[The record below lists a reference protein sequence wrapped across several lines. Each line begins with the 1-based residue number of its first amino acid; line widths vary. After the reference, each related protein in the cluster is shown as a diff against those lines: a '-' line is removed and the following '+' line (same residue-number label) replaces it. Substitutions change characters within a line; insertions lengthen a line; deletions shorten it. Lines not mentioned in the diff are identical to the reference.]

1 MNIMNIIDK
10 IYENKNFTNIFLI
23 SIFLLAL
30 LFIVIL
36 LLGLRDA
43 KKTKNPKKELKE
55 EEVKDVTFSLPTEKE
70 KEEIKEDVT
79 FELPVLTDDLENF
92 KKNLEEEIKKDEEV
106 RVINKVA
113 NTKEL
118 EVATRPIK
126 ILDIN
131 EIEDTQALN
140 TEEIKKSIEETKKP
154 VEKPKKGLTKEEIFK
169 KEDTTK
175 QLTREQ
181 YKHIGEE
188 KESKY
193 NSKDRF

>member
-1 MNIMNIIDK
+1 MNLINIIDK
-10 IYENKNFTNIFLI
+10 IYESKNFTNVFLVTIFV
-23 SIFLLAL
+23 LAL
-30 LFIVIL
+30 LFIAVLI
-36 LLGLRDA
+36 LGLKDS
-43 KKTKNPKKELKE
+43 KKQKNPKKEINE
-55 EEVKDVTFSLPTEKE
+55 EEVKDVTFKLPTEQE

-106 RVINKVA
+106 KVTKNT

-131 EIEDTQALN
+131 EIEDTTTIN
-140 TEEIKKSIEETKKP
+140 TEEVQKIKKEQVKTQPRKEEVKKETKKDKDS
-154 VEKPKKGLTKEEIFK
+154 V
-169 KEDTTK
+169 
-175 QLTREQ
+175 
-181 YKHIGEE
+181 

-193 NSKDRF
+193 NSKDNF